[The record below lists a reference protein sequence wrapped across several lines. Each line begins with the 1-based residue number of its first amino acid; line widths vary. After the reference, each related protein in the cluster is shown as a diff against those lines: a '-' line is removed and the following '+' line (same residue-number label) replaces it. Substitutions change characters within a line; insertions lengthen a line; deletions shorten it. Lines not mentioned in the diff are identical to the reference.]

1 MKTKEIIENLKEVE
15 GELDC
20 KVTCME
26 TISSE
31 DYEYMRRAFKAAR
44 KALKRLQKENKKLRK
59 ENESLQEKIAELESE
74 NKLLKRRE
82 EHEYEEEFA
91 GPAMG

>member
-20 KVTCME
+20 KVTMQE
-26 TISSE
+26 PILSE

-74 NKLLKRRE
+74 NKLLKHRE